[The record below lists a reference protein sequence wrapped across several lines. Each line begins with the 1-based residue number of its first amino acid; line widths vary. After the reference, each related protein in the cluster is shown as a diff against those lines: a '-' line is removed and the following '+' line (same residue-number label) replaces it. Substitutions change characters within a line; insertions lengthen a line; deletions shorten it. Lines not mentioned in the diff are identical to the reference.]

1 MVVGPWGDVLV
12 ELDGEWTGKPAV
24 GICEVNDEDLQ
35 RARAQVPLKRRWDV
49 YGRC

>member
-12 ELDGEWTGKPAV
+12 DLSGEWNGEPEIGFCDV
-24 GICEVNDEDLQ
+24 DEEVAQ
-35 RARAQVPLKRRWDV
+35 RVRREMPLKRRWDV